1 MDSGSS
7 RCNETACFNRGQFLA
22 FPIIFNT
29 HWQSHRGNHVDIG
42 LDLGKGLCEDICE
55 LVLGGDVS
63 DFKFACVDVFS
74 NKMEIY
80 LDVLHSSMEYWISC

>member
-1 MDSGSS
+1 M
-7 RCNETACFNRGQFLA
+7 A

-29 HWQSHRGNHVDIG
+29 LRQSHRGNHVEISFE
-42 LDLGKGLCEDICE
+42 LDKPELGKGLREDICE

-63 DFKFACVDVFS
+63 DFKFACVDVFW

-80 LDVLHSSMEYWISC
+80 LDVLHSSMEYWISCKVSGSDVVTP